1 MDEKDLIAGCK
12 RRDPLSQR
20 LLYTAYAPKMLS
32 VCNRYVN
39 DIDTAKDVLQ
49 DGFVKVFTKIDTYSG
64 EGAFAGWVRRIF
76 ITTSLEYLRQ
86 NNALRFSMS
95 ADDYENIED
104 EFNTSVLSQLTVD
117 DLLACIAKLPSGYR
131 TVFNLYAIEGYSH
144 SEIANMLNIKES
156 SSQSQLVRA
165 RRILQENVKSIIGY
179 DYAKQGN
186 L

>member
-1 MDEKDLIAGCK
+1 
-12 RRDPLSQR
+12 
-20 LLYTAYAPKMLS
+20 
-32 VCNRYVN
+32 
-39 DIDTAKDVLQ
+39 
-49 DGFVKVFTKIDTYSG
+49 
-64 EGAFAGWVRRIF
+64 
-76 ITTSLEYLRQ
+76 
-86 NNALRFSMS
+86 MS

-144 SEIANMLNIKES
+144 SEIAKMLNIKES